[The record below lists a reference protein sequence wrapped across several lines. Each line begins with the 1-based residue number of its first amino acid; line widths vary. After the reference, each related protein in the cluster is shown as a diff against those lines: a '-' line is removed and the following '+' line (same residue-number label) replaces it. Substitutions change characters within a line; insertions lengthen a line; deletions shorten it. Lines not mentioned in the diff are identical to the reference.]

1 MNENEGLQLLAP
13 LRELDP
19 DARSSVDIEKAKR
32 VGRRT
37 SRRRAVVGAAA
48 VVGVF
53 ALVGIGVPALSGAFS
68 HGAVAPAVTPAEFN
82 PLIEV
87 VTVGTAGGFQ
97 PQSYQTGRTQQVIRL
112 GRADGGTGTGTIT
125 VYPPGP
131 KPEQPSSTSGTALS
145 FEWTPGAWAWIMLS
159 GPDPDMPARADRV
172 RQSVNAVPNKFAKV
186 PFTLDRSA
194 EDWMKL
200 STIATFYD
208 NQPGD
213 PSRVTL
219 HFTRDGLPGNPSM
232 SIMATEDSYG
242 PGVKENLGGHE
253 ATVTEAYVAV
263 TDRASTLKAVAIT
276 DQSSIP
282 AAKEVIATLQFVP
295 DATNP
300 AKWVTNLFR

>member
-1 MNENEGLQLLAP
+1 MNENDGLQLLAP

-68 HGAVAPAVTPAEFN
+68 RGAVAPAVPPAEFN

-97 PQSYQTGRTQQVIRL
+97 PQSYETGRTQQVIRL
-112 GRADGGTGTGTIT
+112 KRADGGTGSGTII

-131 KPEQPSSTSGTALS
+131 KPDMPPGLS
-145 FEWTPGAWAWIMLS
+145 FEWTPGAWAWIRLD
-159 GPDPDMPARADRV
+159 GPEPDMQARADRV

-194 EDWMKL
+194 EDWMKV
-200 STIATFYD
+200 SNIATFYD
-208 NQPGD
+208 NRPGD

-219 HFTRDGLPGNPSM
+219 NFSRDGLPGTPSM
-232 SIMATEDSYG
+232 SIVASEDGYG

-263 TDRASTLKAVAIT
+263 TDRASGLNAIAMT
-276 DQSSIP
+276 DPSSIP
-282 AAKEVIATLQFVP
+282 AAKQVIATLEFVP